1 MKLEINCRK
10 KNGKS
15 MNTQRLNNML
25 QKNGS
30 MMKLNIRKYLQ
41 TKDNENKTLGKPM
54 G

>member
-25 QKNGS
+25 QKKWVNDE
-30 MMKLNIRKYLQ
+30 IKYQ
-41 TKDNENKTLGKPM
+41 EIPPAKGQ
-54 G
+54 